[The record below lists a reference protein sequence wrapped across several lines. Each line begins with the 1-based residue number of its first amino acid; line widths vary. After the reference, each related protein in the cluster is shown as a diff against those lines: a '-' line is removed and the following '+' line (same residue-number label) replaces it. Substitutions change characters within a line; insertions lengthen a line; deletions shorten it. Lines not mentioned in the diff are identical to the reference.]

1 MTSLTLYRQMAVNLA
16 THDELASAFADDP
29 QALEWSRDAMNF
41 YIESLQTELS
51 VAKGA
56 RNLVGAALADL
67 NR

>member
-1 MTSLTLYRQMAVNLA
+1 MTGFTTYQQMAASLA
-16 THDELASAFADDP
+16 THTDLAATFVDNP

-41 YIESLQTELS
+41 YIENLETELS

-56 RNLVGAALADL
+56 RSLVGAALADM

>member
-1 MTSLTLYRQMAVNLA
+1 MTNFTLYRQMAVDLA
-16 THDELASAFADDP
+16 THTDLVSAFADNP
-29 QALEWSRDAMNF
+29 QGLEWTRDAMSF

-67 NR
+67 NP